1 MKLRNLLFG
10 TMIACA
16 FVACSNDDDP
26 NPTPVE
32 AADAYLNIDV
42 TTKSQT
48 KAAGGDANAL
58 SSEIVINNLTI
69 VAFNGEGNRLGY
81 QRATLGTGNN
91 TFKANNDGTYTF
103 NNPIKIKAVDVNVY
117 VVANV
122 AENELSSLNTESA
135 FLDKTATLSQDIS
148 SIGLLMSSNAVAVT
162 AANLTGTSADVA
174 FNSTVTI
181 QRVAARVQLTKVS
194 VNFPNENEKL
204 ELLGALLINGRT
216 DSRISVAE
224 AGATL
229 DYGKAGS
236 QAFGYGQYLENSYSE
251 NGGLL
256 VTNKGT
262 LNVDFWTGL
271 TGVLKNGAQTSV
283 ATFLSEGNP
292 TKYFYVMPNDLISL
306 STNPADG
313 KAYTLL
319 SICGKYTD
327 SEGIEM
333 GVRYYTVKI
342 ALDNVVAGTNTGG
355 KVIRN
360 TVYDVEVT
368 LTGSGS
374 TDPVNPES
382 TAYLNASVSVADWSY
397 VKQTPTV
404 D

>member
-26 NPTPVE
+26 NPTPTE
-32 AADAYLNIDV
+32 APDAYLNIDV

-48 KAAGGDANAL
+48 SKAAGGDENAL

-69 VAFNGEGNRLGY
+69 VAFNEEGNRLGY
-81 QRATLGTGNN
+81 QRATKGTGAN
-91 TFKANNDGTYTF
+91 TFKANEDGTYTF
-103 NNPIKIKAVDVNVY
+103 NNPIKIKAVNVNVY

-122 AENELSSLNTESA
+122 ADNILGSLNTESD
-135 FLDKTATLSQDIS
+135 FLAQTTTLSQDIS
-148 SIGLLMSSNAVAVT
+148 STGLPMSSNAVAVT
-162 AANLTGTSADVA
+162 AASLTNTTADAA
-174 FNSTVTI
+174 FNSIVSI
-181 QRVAARVQLTKVS
+181 QRVAARIQLTKVS
-194 VNFPNENEKL
+194 VNFPNEKEKL

-216 DSRISVAE
+216 DSHLSVAV
-224 AGATL
+224 AGSTL
-229 DYGKAGS
+229 DYGTAGS
-236 QAFGYGQYLENSYSE
+236 QAFGYGQYLENTYS
-251 NGGLL
+251 GGLQ

-262 LNVDFWTGL
+262 LNSDFWTEL
-271 TGVLKNGAQTSV
+271 TGTLKNGANTSV
-283 ATFLSEGNP
+283 AAFLSEGNP

-306 STNPADG
+306 STNPAEG

-342 ALDNVVAGTNTGG
+342 ALDNVVTGTNTGG

-382 TAYLNASVSVADWSY
+382 TAYLNASVSVANWSY